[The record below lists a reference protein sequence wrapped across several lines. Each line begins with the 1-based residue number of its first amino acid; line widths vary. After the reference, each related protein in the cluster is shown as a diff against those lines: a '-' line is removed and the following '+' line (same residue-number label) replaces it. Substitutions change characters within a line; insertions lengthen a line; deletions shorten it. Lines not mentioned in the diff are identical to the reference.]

1 MKDLQYYYQVRKIL
15 DKLIKYILKEDD
27 KVSLKTWSEVD
38 VETTARISRAY
49 AEEEQARQEED
60 AKQETL

>member
-27 KVSLKTWSEVD
+27 KIILKTWSEVD
-38 VETTARISRAY
+38 VETTARISEAY

-60 AKQETL
+60 AQQETL

>member
-27 KVSLKTWSEVD
+27 KVSLNTWSEVD
-38 VETTARISRAY
+38 VETTTRISKAY

-60 AKQETL
+60 AQQETL